1 MIRHFSQL
9 LALILIL
16 FACSNDDVNQ
26 TETELIS
33 DSYYFQKKIYNVNL
47 YKCSNT
53 KDKFSANHLVSNN
66 GLTQIRISEFSEDSE
81 QIDGCNL
88 ESFKLKELTP
98 NYSYLLNNS
107 FLVDMSICTSLK
119 DEELE
124 NNLEPYLSTLKS
136 EELKLW
142 TGISA
147 IDEGKFIWINIW
159 QSEDSRTEF
168 MRYWLE
174 TRKSGILANDL
185 RDVAYCET
193 PEALMF
199 LK

>member
-9 LALILIL
+9 LLLMLIL

-47 YKCSNT
+47 YKCSNRQ
-53 KDKFSANHLVSNN
+53 DKFSANHLVSNN

-81 QIDGCNL
+81 QIEGCNL

-98 NYSYLLNNS
+98 NYSYLLNSS
-107 FLVDMSICTSLK
+107 FLVDMSICRSLK
-119 DEELE
+119 EEELE
-124 NNLEPYLSTLKS
+124 NNLEPYLSTVKR

-193 PEALMF
+193 PEVLMF